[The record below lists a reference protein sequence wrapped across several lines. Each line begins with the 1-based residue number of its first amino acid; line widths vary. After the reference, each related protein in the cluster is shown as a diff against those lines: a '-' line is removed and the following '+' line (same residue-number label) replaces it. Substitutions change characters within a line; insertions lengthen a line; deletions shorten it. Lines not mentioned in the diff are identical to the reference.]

1 MPKSKNP
8 SSSKVNAGEQLVKF
22 VKRYLKGCGV
32 SATSGNV
39 NKVLNSMT
47 AEGVVF
53 EARK

>member
-8 SSSKVNAGEQLVKF
+8 TSSNVKSNDQLVKF
-22 VKRYLKGCGV
+22 VKKYLKGCGLP
-32 SATSGNV
+32 ATSRNV
-39 NKVLNSMT
+39 DKVLNSMT